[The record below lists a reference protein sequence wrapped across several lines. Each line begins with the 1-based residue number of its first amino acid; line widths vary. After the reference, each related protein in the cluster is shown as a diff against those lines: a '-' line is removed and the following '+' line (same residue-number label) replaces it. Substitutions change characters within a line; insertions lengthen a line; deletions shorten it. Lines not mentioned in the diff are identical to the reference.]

1 MTRHSTGNAKTAFST
16 ASNAVRRFSLLRVWD
31 YPVKEQ
37 YGSIL
42 MAIDGANPLASASDG
57 FGIVN
62 ERLTN
67 DFAFIH
73 DANEIKYEIARFSLR
88 LSFEISFEL
97 ESFSLPET
105 VISLLSETFLRNSR
119 TPLPYN
125 KAHIY
130 R

>member
-1 MTRHSTGNAKTAFST
+1 M
-16 ASNAVRRFSLLRVWD
+16 WD

-42 MAIDGANPLASASDG
+42 MAIDGANPLTSASDG

-88 LSFEISFEL
+88 LLFELSFEL
-97 ESFSLPET
+97 ASFSLPEI
-105 VISLLSETFLRNSR
+105 VISRLSETFLRNSL
-119 TPLPYN
+119 TPLPFN
-125 KAHIY
+125 KAHIC